1 MSTLFK
7 IMKYYIE
14 SNVNKVE
21 LSTILDWVHQTK
33 VK

>member
-21 LSTILDWVHQTK
+21 LSTILD
-33 VK
+33 